1 MPITLPLS
9 LTHSCI
15 RKAFALIS
23 ICQSF
28 PNSFLYEVH
37 ATDVIY
43 TFFLPVQRALRQW
56 APWLL
61 LLANIF
67 KIKNS
72 RSLLIVEVIAL
83 KFLITGGLEN
93 LKTDIAVR
101 KQEKVTPEQ
110 REQQR

>member
-1 MPITLPLS
+1 MKCMLQTLYTLFFYLS
-9 LTHSCI
+9 SAHS
-15 RKAFALIS
+15 ASGL
-23 ICQSF
+23 
-28 PNSFLYEVH
+28 
-37 ATDVIY
+37 
-43 TFFLPVQRALRQW
+43 
-56 APWLL
+56 WLL
-61 LLANIF
+61 RLANIF